1 MDKIDREIIKEL
13 IKNARKSYNEIG
25 EIIGYTTMG
34 AKKRLD
40 KLIKKQLIKT
50 TALLNVK
57 ELKLY
62 LALVFLEV
70 ESAKKLRGIFK
81 KFEKCPRIIHSF
93 TTLSGY
99 NLIALV
105 FAEDKD
111 TLESISVEK
120 CSIRSQEGVRRS
132 EFYPIG
138 EVFYS
143 PFLPIREGLCYK
155 DLDKSPCGVYC
166 VTCERFENNKC
177 VGCAATRYYRGQL

>member
-1 MDKIDREIIKEL
+1 MDNTDREIIKEL

-40 KLIKKQLIKT
+40 KLLKNQVIKT
-50 TALLNVK
+50 TALLNIN

-70 ESAKKLRGIFK
+70 ESAKKLRRIFK
-81 KFEKCPRIIHSF
+81 KFEKCPRIIHAF

-138 EVFYS
+138 EIFYS
-143 PFLPIREGLCYK
+143 PFLSIREDLCHQ
-155 DLDKSPCGVYC
+155 DLDKSPCGIYC

-177 VGCAATRYYRGQL
+177 AGCAATNHYRGQL